1 MLFSDSVT
9 HQSKPLVWLKGEVKT
24 PPFSAK
30 ARLETGFLLRKL
42 QGGETLSMPMSRPM
56 PIIGSN
62 CHELRINDE
71 DKTWRIVYFI
81 DEEAIVI
88 LDVFNKKT
96 NKTPKK
102 VIEICQKRLK
112 QYQDI

>member
-1 MLFSDSVT
+1 
-9 HQSKPLVWLKGEVKT
+9 
-24 PPFSAK
+24 
-30 ARLETGFLLRKL
+30 
-42 QGGETLSMPMSRPM
+42 MPISRPM

-71 DKTWRIVYFI
+71 EKTWRIVYFI
-81 DEEAIVI
+81 DDEAIVI
-88 LDVFNKKT
+88 LDIFAKTT

-112 QYQDI
+112 HYQNI

>member
-1 MLFSDSVT
+1 MNENE
-9 HQSKPLVWLKGEVKT
+9 SKPLIWLKGEVKT
-24 PPFSAK
+24 PPFSTK
-30 ARLETGFLLRKL
+30 ARLEAGFVLRKL
-42 QGGETLSMPMSRPM
+42 QGGETLSMPISRPM

-71 DKTWRIVYFI
+71 EKTWRIVYFI
-81 DEEAIVI
+81 DNEAIVI
-88 LDVFNKKT
+88 LSIFAKTT

-112 QYQDI
+112 QYQNI

>member
-1 MLFSDSVT
+1 MNENE
-9 HQSKPLVWLKGEVKT
+9 SKPLIWLKGEVKT
-24 PPFSAK
+24 PPFSTK
-30 ARLETGFLLRKL
+30 ARLEAGFLLRKL

-56 PIIGSN
+56 PTIGSN

-71 DKTWRIVYFI
+71 GKTWRIVYFI
-81 DEEAIVI
+81 DDEAIVI
-88 LDVFNKKT
+88 LDVFAKTT

-102 VIEICQKRLK
+102 VIEICQKRLR

>member
-1 MLFSDSVT
+1 MNENE
-9 HQSKPLVWLKGEVKT
+9 SKPLIWLKGEVKT
-24 PPFSAK
+24 PPFSNK
-30 ARLETGFLLRKL
+30 ARLEAGFVLRKL
-42 QGGETLSMPMSRPM
+42 QSGETLSMPISRPM

-71 DKTWRIVYFI
+71 EKTWRIVYFI
-81 DEEAIVI
+81 DDEAIVI
-88 LDVFNKKT
+88 LDIFAKTT

-112 QYQDI
+112 QYQNI

>member
-1 MLFSDSVT
+1 MNENEN
-9 HQSKPLVWLKGEVKT
+9 KPIIWLKGEVKT
-24 PPFSAK
+24 PPFSTK
-30 ARLETGFLLRKL
+30 ARLEAGFVLRKL
-42 QGGETLSMPMSRPM
+42 QGGETLSMPISRPM

-71 DKTWRIVYFI
+71 EKTWRIVYFI
-81 DEEAIVI
+81 DDEAIVI
-88 LDVFNKKT
+88 LDIFAKTT

-112 QYQDI
+112 HYQNI